1 MTPTPARDRITV
13 TGAREHNLKNVTV
26 QVPKHAITVF
36 TGVSGSGKTSLVF
49 DTIAAEAQ
57 RQLNDTFTAF
67 ARTRLPRPDRPD
79 LDSIDNLCAAV
90 IVDHRR
96 LGGGPRS
103 TVGTATDINPILR
116 LLYAR
121 TAHPHLGAP
130 NHYSF
135 NHPNGQCR
143 TCRGTGRT
151 TTVDLNQFLDPT
163 RSLNDGALRH
173 PDLHPGTRHWQQLT
187 APGYFNPDTPVADYT
202 PEQRHTLLHH
212 TGTRPDGTPYE
223 GAIAL
228 FTRLHLHRDP
238 LTTRTRRYV
247 TDQPCTACRGTRL
260 NDTARDSRIDGYAIT
275 DLTAMETAELA
286 AVLRL
291 NTDDTAAPIIDTLLR
306 RLHHLTDI
314 GLGHL
319 TLDRDTNTLSGG
331 ESQRVKLVRHLNSAL
346 VDMLYIF
353 DEPSIGLHPHDVTR
367 LTTLLRQLRD
377 NGNTV
382 LVVEH
387 DRDVIAAADH
397 IIDLGPAAGTHGGTI
412 VYEGGLEALPYAR
425 TTTGRHYAQRLPL
438 NTNPRTP
445 TGTLTIHDAHTH
457 NLKHITVDI
466 PTGVLTAVT
475 GVAGSGKTSL
485 IHHDFLTQHP
495 TAVVVDQSPPT
506 ASPRAT
512 PATHTGIMTA
522 IRAQFAAATHTDPAL
537 FSANSTGACPTC
549 RGLGTIHTDHTFM
562 ETLKT
567 TCRDCD
573 GRRYHPDALRHRLR
587 GNTIA
592 DVLAMTTEEA
602 TTFFPDPD
610 IQTVL
615 HTLTDVGLHY
625 LTLGQPLNTLSGGE
639 HQRLKLAAQL
649 HRTGTVY
656 VLDEPTTGLHMA
668 DITHLLRI
676 IDRLVTATNT
686 VIVIEHHLDV
696 IKNADWIIDLGPDAG
711 AAGGTVV
718 FEGTPQQLTHAT
730 GSHTADALRRDLA
743 Q

>member
-1 MTPTPARDRITV
+1 M
-13 TGAREHNLKNVTV
+13 
-26 QVPKHAITVF
+26 
-36 TGVSGSGKTSLVF
+36 
-49 DTIAAEAQ
+49 
-57 RQLNDTFTAF
+57 
-67 ARTRLPRPDRPD
+67 
-79 LDSIDNLCAAV
+79 
-90 IVDHRR
+90 DHRR

-103 TVGTATDINPILR
+103 TVGTATDIGPILR

-121 TAHPHLGAP
+121 TAHPQLSAP
-130 NHYSF
+130 NRYSF
-135 NHPNGQCR
+135 NHPHGQCP

-151 TTVDLNQFLDPT
+151 TTVDLDRFLDPN
-163 RSLNDGALRH
+163 RSLNTGALRH
-173 PDLHPGTRHWQQLT
+173 PDLQPGTRHWHTIARSGHLDPDKPVNAYT
-187 APGYFNPDTPVADYT
+187 A
-202 PEQRHTLLHH
+202 EERHTLLHH
-212 TGTRPDGTPYE
+212 TDGTSYE

-238 LTTRTRRYV
+238 ITARTRQYV
-247 TDQPCTACRGTRL
+247 TDQTCTTCRGTRL
-260 NDTARDSRIDGYAIT
+260 NDAARDSRIDGYAIT
-275 DLTAMETAELA
+275 DLTAMETAELV

-291 NTDDTAAPIIDTLLR
+291 NTDPTAAPIIDTLLR
-306 RLHHLTDI
+306 RLGHLIDI

-319 TLDRDTNTLSGG
+319 TLDRDTSTLSGG
-331 ESQRVKLVRHLNSAL
+331 ESQRVKLVRHLGSTL
-346 VDMLYIF
+346 VDLLYIF
-353 DEPSIGLHPHDVTR
+353 DEPSTGLHPHDITR

-397 IIDLGPAAGTHGGTI
+397 IIDLGPHAGTHGGTI

-425 TTTGRHYAQRLPL
+425 TTTGRHYHQRLPL

-457 NLKHITVDI
+457 NLKHVTVDI

-485 IHHDFLTQHP
+485 IHHDLLTQHP
-495 TAVVVDQSPPT
+495 TAILIDQTPPT

-522 IRAQFAAATHTDPAL
+522 IRTQFAAATHTDPAL
-537 FSANSTGACPTC
+537 FSANSAGACPTC
-549 RGLGTIHTDHTFM
+549 RGLGTIHTHHSSM

-567 TCRDCD
+567 TCPDCN
-573 GRRYHPDALRHRLR
+573 GRRYHPDALRHRLH
-587 GNTIA
+587 GKTIA

-610 IQTVL
+610 INTAL
-615 HTLTDVGLHY
+615 TSLTDVGLDY
-625 LTLGQPLNTLSGGE
+625 LTLGQPLDTLSSGE

-649 HRTGTVY
+649 HRAGTVY
-656 VLDEPTTGLHMA
+656 VMDEPTTGLHMA

-676 IDRLVTATNT
+676 IDRLVTTTNT

-696 IKNADWIIDLGPDAG
+696 IKNADWIIDLGPEAG

-718 FEGTPQQLTHAT
+718 FEGTPEQLTHAT
-730 GSHTADALRRDLA
+730 GSHTAAALRRDLTP
-743 Q
+743 